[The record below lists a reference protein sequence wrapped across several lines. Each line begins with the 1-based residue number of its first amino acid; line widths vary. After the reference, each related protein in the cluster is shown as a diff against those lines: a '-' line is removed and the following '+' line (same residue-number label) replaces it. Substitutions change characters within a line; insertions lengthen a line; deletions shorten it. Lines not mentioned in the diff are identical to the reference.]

1 MPRASVVLGVNL
13 VVGAVGLGWLLHRF
27 GGDAWTLLVTRASP
41 SGLAA
46 FVAAVLLAFVAFA
59 RRWQLLLDGLGARL
73 GLGRL
78 TAYRAAGQSLSSL
91 VPSAKLGG
99 EPLRVWLLTEAGTA
113 APAAV
118 TSVVVDRTLEI
129 ASSTAFAVVFA
140 GLLVRRGV
148 PALEGALVTVALATV
163 GIAAGIVLTVR
174 RLQSGAGLVTAAARA
189 TGLGEVRA
197 VAGRLGVVEEAEA
210 LATRLVGDRGRM
222 LRALGVGL
230 VANALVLVEY
240 RLLLGAFDLPT
251 APVAVV
257 AAIFAT
263 GAAHSFPVPAAVGA
277 LEGAQMWLFGVLGH
291 PPEVGLAV
299 GLAVR
304 LRELVWVLPGL
315 LVLAVRF
322 ARGSSAAADGVTRRR
337 AASPRPPQ

>member
-13 VVGAVGLGWLLHRF
+13 VIGAAGLGWVLHRF
-27 GGDAWTLLVTRASP
+27 GGDAFRLLETQASVL
-41 SGLAA
+41 GLVA
-46 FVAAVLLAFVAFA
+46 FLTTVAAAFVAFA
-59 RRWQLLLDGLGARL
+59 RRWQLLLSGLGVRVDLA
-73 GLGRL
+73 RL

-91 VPSAKLGG
+91 VPSGKLGG
-99 EPLRVWLLTEAGTA
+99 EPLRVWLLMEDGAG

-140 GLLVRRGV
+140 GMLVRRGV
-148 PALEGALVTVALATV
+148 PALQGALVTVGLATV
-163 GIAAGIVLTVR
+163 GIVIGIILTVR
-174 RLQSGAGLVTAAARA
+174 RLRRGAGLVSAAACA
-189 TGLGEVRA
+189 TALAEVQA

-210 LATRLVGDRGRM
+210 VAARLVGERGRM
-222 LRALGVGL
+222 MRALAVGL
-230 VANALVLVEY
+230 VANGLVLLEY
-240 RLLLGAFDLPT
+240 RFLLSAFGLP
-251 APVAVV
+251 AGPLAVV

-304 LRELVWVLPGL
+304 LRELVWVVPGL
-315 LVLAVRF
+315 AVLLVRF
-322 ARGSSAAADGVTRRR
+322 L
-337 AASPRPPQ
+337 RPAGQGAGC

>member
-1 MPRASVVLGVNL
+1 VPRASVVLGVNL
-13 VVGAVGLGWLLHRF
+13 VVGAAGLGWLLHRF
-27 GGDAWTLLVTRASP
+27 GGDAWELLLTRASGL
-41 SGLAA
+41 GLAA
-46 FVAAVLLAFVAFA
+46 FFLTVLLAFVAFA
-59 RRWQLLLDGLGARL
+59 RRWQLLLAGLDSRP

-99 EPLRVWLLTEAGTA
+99 EPLRVWLLTEGGTA
-113 APAAV
+113 APVAL
-118 TSVVVDRTLEI
+118 TSVVIDRTLEI
-129 ASSTAFAVVFA
+129 ASSTAFTVVFA

-148 PALEGALVTVALATV
+148 PALEGALVTVVLATV
-163 GIAAGIVLTVR
+163 GIGVGIAVTVR
-174 RLQSGAGLVTAAARA
+174 RLRRGAGLVTAAARA

-210 LATRLVGDRGRM
+210 AATRLVGDRGRM
-222 LRALGVGL
+222 LRALGIGL
-230 VANALVLVEY
+230 LANALVLVEY

-251 APVAVV
+251 APLAVV

-304 LRELVWVLPGL
+304 LRELVWVVPGL
-315 LVLAVRF
+315 LVLA
-322 ARGSSAAADGVTRRR
+322 ARTLRRP
-337 AASPRPPQ
+337 A